1 MKKLRA
7 LTLAGA
13 ITLSGLT
20 TNNVLANSEEQTD
33 TSKVIYSET
42 TSKET
47 KHEDDKKQSNAN
59 MSAVN
64 IDANNIPLETMKK
77 IMNTVDEENESS
89 IHETIQDLG
98 ISILIDNGVF
108 KSPDDRHLYELNQ
121 SELFTLL
128 ESVYLQKEV
137 SI

>member
-20 TNNVLANSEEQTD
+20 TNNVLANSEEHTD

-42 TSKET
+42 TSNET

-59 MSAVN
+59 MSAVD
-64 IDANNIPLETMKK
+64 IDANNFPLETMKE
-77 IMNTVDEENESS
+77 IMNTFTEENESP
-89 IHETIQDLG
+89 IHEAIQDLG

-108 KSPDDRHLYELNQ
+108 KSPDDRHLYELSQ

>member
-20 TNNVLANSEEQTD
+20 TNNVLANSEEHTD

-42 TSKET
+42 TNNET
-47 KHEDDKKQSNAN
+47 QHEDGKKQSNAN
-59 MSAVN
+59 MSTVD
-64 IDANNIPLETMKK
+64 IDANHIPLETMKE

-89 IHETIQDLG
+89 MHEAIQDLG

-108 KSPDDRHLYELNQ
+108 KSPDDRHLYELSQ

-128 ESVYLQKEV
+128 ESVYLQNEV